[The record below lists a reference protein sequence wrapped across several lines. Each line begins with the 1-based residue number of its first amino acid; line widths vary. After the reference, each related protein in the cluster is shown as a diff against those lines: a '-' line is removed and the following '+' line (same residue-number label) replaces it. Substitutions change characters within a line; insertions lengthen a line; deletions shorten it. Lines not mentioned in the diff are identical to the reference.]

1 MMASGGFLLTLLII
15 WKEWKNMEIGRK
27 QETGLKGEQK
37 WEQIALGIWK
47 LHFGTLSAYT
57 PTVHRSNAIKMEAL
71 VALSE
76 DEKEPK
82 LPFGTDAVK
91 IKQTKKGSQSATQ
104 GI

>member
-1 MMASGGFLLTLLII
+1 
-15 WKEWKNMEIGRK
+15 
-27 QETGLKGEQK
+27 
-37 WEQIALGIWK
+37 
-47 LHFGTLSAYT
+47 
-57 PTVHRSNAIKMEAL
+57 MEAL